1 VREGASLEILLVTA
15 PGLESA
21 LAEEAREAGFAAT
34 GTISGGV
41 ILRGGWPDVW
51 RANLVVRGAA
61 KVLVRI
67 GAFHALHLAQ
77 LDKRARAFPW
87 GEFLREDV
95 PVHVEAVC
103 RKSRIYHSKAAAQR
117 IATAITE
124 ELGAPLSEE
133 AGIVIKARIE
143 NDRVTLSLDSSGEL
157 LHKRGSKQAMAKA
170 PMRENMAALFL
181 RLCGYDGR
189 EPVLDP
195 LCGSG
200 TFVIE
205 AAEWAAGL
213 APGRNR
219 SFAFEALAGFD
230 AAAWADLRDAP
241 AHARSS
247 GLVFQGSDRDAG
259 AITAA
264 GANAARAGVSA
275 ITRFERK
282 VISDIAPP
290 PGPPGLVI
298 MNPPYGTRIGE
309 AKKLEALY
317 VSIGRVL
324 RERFAGWRVGL
335 ITSNDGLARKT
346 GLPWEKPTAPILH
359 GGLRVKLWQ
368 TRLT

>member
-1 VREGASLEILLVTA
+1 
-15 PGLESA
+15 
-21 LAEEAREAGFAAT
+21 
-34 GTISGGV
+34 
-41 ILRGGWPDVW
+41 
-51 RANLVVRGAA
+51 
-61 KVLVRI
+61 
-67 GAFHALHLAQ
+67 
-77 LDKRARAFPW
+77 
-87 GEFLREDV
+87 
-95 PVHVEAVC
+95 
-103 RKSRIYHSKAAAQR
+103 
-117 IATAITE
+117 
-124 ELGAPLSEE
+124 
-133 AGIVIKARIE
+133 
-143 NDRVTLSLDSSGEL
+143 
-157 LHKRGSKQAMAKA
+157 MAKA
-170 PMRENMAALFL
+170 PMRENMAALLL
-181 RLCGYDGR
+181 RLCGFDGR

-264 GANAARAGVSA
+264 GANAARAGVTDV
-275 ITRFERK
+275 TRFERK
-282 VISDIAPP
+282 AISDITPP
-290 PGPPGLVI
+290 EGTPGLVI

-346 GLPWEKPTAPILH
+346 GLPWEKPSAPILH